1 VENSAQKEKN
11 MKNKVFLI
19 INLILFTIL
28 GLGISSIFFVKPK
41 EQVIYVEKEVN
52 DNDKEKIEKE
62 LIDKL
67 EQEKEELTNSKNE
80 LSNEISTL
88 KEDND
93 NKEKDI
99 SDLNDKISNLNKD
112 LAKAKEELN
121 KLFDLKEVLEEIKK
135 EYYLLAIIRSNYR
148 FNESTSTS
156 GLKPLTVK
164 IKFEGKE
171 MTIIPTDWVSG
182 PDTKRQAFN
191 YEDLNGGEI
200 KTLFLKDIEIVEYL
214 DFNEEIAR

>member
-171 MTIIPTDWVSG
+171 MTIIPTD
-182 PDTKRQAFN
+182 
-191 YEDLNGGEI
+191 
-200 KTLFLKDIEIVEYL
+200 
-214 DFNEEIAR
+214 